1 MKNSFNFK
9 FIEIHNIQSVVLFC
23 MLFFSCCCF
32 SQENQSVSSEKALL
46 ELKSFS
52 QYEEKKEQILYRLN
66 ELKVLKKELLSTE
79 EYSNRLISFGNAP
92 DINDNYEAYERWK
105 KSKHQFTNHYISV
118 EMLTKNLK

>member
-9 FIEIHNIQSVVLFC
+9 FTGIHNIQSVVLFC
-23 MLFFSCCCF
+23 MLFFSCYCF

-66 ELKVLKKELLSTE
+66 ELKFLKKELLSTE

-105 KSKHQFTNHYISV
+105 KSKYQFTNHYISV